1 MLATI
6 VGLIF
11 GFMTGAIL
19 AGLTVM
25 ERPRSRSGIVDR
37 AAIPARRP
45 NRLSS
50 ARNGGRPANVACALA
65 VQREVSVQDQ
75 GEAGPATQRR
85 SR

>member
-25 ERPRSRSGIVDR
+25 ERPGV
-37 AAIPARRP
+37 
-45 NRLSS
+45 
-50 ARNGGRPANVACALA
+50 GR
-65 VQREVSVQDQ
+65 
-75 GEAGPATQRR
+75 
-85 SR
+85 